1 MISRSKVFHI
11 STPYFPLWKV
21 DLWRNR
27 LLPIPCSEPPCFS
40 TSPVDGLFLAPQ
52 RVSPFLH
59 KIFAY
64 GHYYEEK
71 KPLLSLR
78 REKADERWVLPMKF
92 SCEKALLQSAI
103 STTSRAVSSKSSI
116 PALMGILL
124 EAENDLRL
132 TGYNLETGIR
142 TSVPAQITS
151 TGSLVL
157 EARLFGDI
165 IRKLP
170 DDMVTISTDNLTVHI
185 ECGMSSFNI
194 QGIDPEEF
202 PELPTVEYQNTIQLQ
217 QGILKS
223 MISQTLF
230 AVSTN
235 ESRPIHTGSLF
246 EVDESGLTVVSVDG
260 YRLALR
266 HEQVEKKEGAE
277 SFSFVVPG
285 AALSEVEKI
294 CSDVDEP
301 AQIIQG
307 ARHVMFKVGSTM
319 LVSRRLEG
327 EFLAYR
333 QAIPRNNP
341 IHVEADTR
349 TLLSSIER
357 VSLIISDKL
366 KSPLRCLF
374 EKDVLKITTRT
385 AVSDAA
391 DQCPVDGDGGG
402 LEIGFNNK
410 FLMDALKAAPTDQV
424 RLELSTGVSPCVIL
438 PAEGEENFLYMV
450 LPVRLKAGE

>member
-1 MISRSKVFHI
+1 
-11 STPYFPLWKV
+11 
-21 DLWRNR
+21 
-27 LLPIPCSEPPCFS
+27 
-40 TSPVDGLFLAPQ
+40 
-52 RVSPFLH
+52 
-59 KIFAY
+59 
-64 GHYYEEK
+64 
-71 KPLLSLR
+71 
-78 REKADERWVLPMKF
+78 MKF

-285 AALSEVEKI
+285 AALSEVE
-294 CSDVDEP
+294 
-301 AQIIQG
+301 
-307 ARHVMFKVGSTM
+307 MFKVGSTM